1 MPALWTVAYLT
12 SCLSQSP
19 AKEVLNSLF
28 TRYSIRHHNVLQLFI
43 PLEEL
48 DCTLKEG
55 LRKCSF
61 CKKSAHAR
69 TSRYLSENV
78 KQRYH
83 QCMNIECSA
92 TFRTLESI
100 DGVIRSPATE
110 PVIPVPAPA
119 TTVNRA
125 GA

>member
-1 MPALWTVAYLT
+1 M
-12 SCLSQSP
+12 
-19 AKEVLNSLF
+19 
-28 TRYSIRHHNVLQLFI
+28 
-43 PLEEL
+43 
-48 DCTLKEG
+48 D
-55 LRKCSF
+55 
-61 CKKSAHAR
+61 
-69 TSRYLSENV
+69 NV

-110 PVIPVPAPA
+110 PVIPAPAPA
-119 TTVNRA
+119 ATVNRA

>member
-1 MPALWTVAYLT
+1 MFHCP
-12 SCLSQSP
+12 
-19 AKEVLNSLF
+19 
-28 TRYSIRHHNVLQLFI
+28 
-43 PLEEL
+43 
-48 DCTLKEG
+48 
-55 LRKCSF
+55 F
-61 CKKSAHAR
+61 CKTSAHSR
-69 TSRYLSENV
+69 TSRYLSDNA

-100 DGVIRSPATE
+100 DGVIRSPVTE

-119 TTVNRA
+119 PTVNRA